1 MSTEQLFHETIENWN
16 DWGRVYQSISAF
28 TPLVQEIYCR
38 EGLPPAPLQKLTPG
52 TNAVF
57 RVGNTV
63 AKVFFPK
70 ESGLDPAPDFHNEAA
85 VCGRLMEQGIPTPR
99 LLARGQIR
107 DKYDFFYLITE
118 YAEGQEAG
126 DWLAAAS
133 PAQKRGFVRRLKD
146 ILCKLNHPANQLIP
160 TIDLLE
166 RAVKNPRL
174 SGLSPALAEE
184 LRERARGLDLSQRV
198 LVHGDLTGENLLVTG
213 KEEVL
218 VIDCAD
224 ACLAPA
230 WYELGPIAVELFRC
244 DPFLLQE
251 FAGAQGEQFVDRLL
265 DSISIHDFGAGLL
278 LSAAQRDGLPPFSSL
293 KEARDFFLEKLLR

>member
-1 MSTEQLFHETIENWN
+1 MSAEQFFHETIANWD
-16 DWGRVYQSISAF
+16 DWGRVYQSIPAF

-38 EGLPPAPLQKLTPG
+38 ERLPFAPLQKLTPG

-57 RVGNTV
+57 RAGNTV

-85 VCGRLMEQGIPTPR
+85 VCGWLMEQGIPTPR

-107 DKYDFFYLITE
+107 DKYDFFYLIME

-126 DWLAAAS
+126 DWLACAS
-133 PAQKRGFVRRLKD
+133 PAQKRRFVRRSKE
-146 ILCKLNHPANQLIP
+146 ILCKLNRPANSLLP
-160 TIDLLE
+160 SIDLLE
-166 RAVKNPRL
+166 RALQNPRL
-174 SGLSPALAEE
+174 SELPPTLAEE
-184 LRERARGLDLSQRV
+184 LRERAGRLDLSQKV

-213 KEEVL
+213 KEKVL

-224 ACLAPA
+224 ACLAPT
-230 WYELGPIAVELFRC
+230 WYELGPIAVELFRG

-251 FAGAQGEQFVDRLL
+251 FAGAQREQFVDRLL

-278 LSAAQRDGLPPFSSL
+278 LSAAQRDELPPFSSL
-293 KEARDFFLEKLLR
+293 KEARDFFLKKLLR